1 MKKIIN
7 GKRYDTNTAK
17 ELGYYEYSN
26 RRDFH
31 HWEETLYRKNT
42 GEYFLHGV
50 GGAMSRYAESCG
62 QNEWCGGEKI
72 IPLTLEAAQKWAEE
86 YLDAD
91 EYEKIFTVSD
101 EKHTATFSLSESTI
115 EAIKKGASAAGIS
128 LSDYIER
135 CVKNAGD

>member
-7 GKRYDTNTAK
+7 GKRYDTGTAK
-17 ELGYYEYSN
+17 ELASYEYLY
-26 RRDFH
+26 RGDFH
-31 HWEETLYRKNT
+31 HFVETLYRKNT
-42 GEYFLHGV
+42 GEYFLHDV

-72 IPLTLEAAQKWAEE
+72 IPLTIETAQKWAEE

-115 EAIKKGASAAGIS
+115 EAIKNGASAAGIS